1 MQADLFEKVF
11 LRTVKQSSSRVYYP
25 KAPGYVKGSETSK
38 EAAESVE
45 KHVTGLARKV
55 LDFIEARGKWGATSD
70 EIEIDLDMRHQ
81 TASARVR
88 ELFLKNKIDRT
99 EIKRKTRSGRNAF
112 VYRVR
117 EGV

>member
-1 MQADLFEKVF
+1 MQLNLIDAIEDEK
-11 LRTVKQSSSRVYYP
+11 KPYNG
-25 KAPGYVKGSETSK
+25 KAPFVAGSETSK

-55 LDFIEARGKWGATSD
+55 LDFIEGRGKWGATSD
-70 EIEIDLDMRHQ
+70 EIETELDMRHQ

-88 ELFLKNKIDRT
+88 ELFLKNKIERT

-112 VYRVR
+112 VYVVR
-117 EGV
+117 AA